1 MGKLL
6 SWIFLIALVY
16 AVMRLVVLFKR
27 KSSAL
32 ARQRAAR
39 SGTAQ
44 PGGAPPAPGGQRTAA
59 PDEGGERMIACAH
72 CGVYAPASDMLA
84 ARGRF
89 YCSAAHRDADA
100 S

>member
-16 AVMRLVVLFKR
+16 AAMRLVVLFKR

-32 ARQRAAR
+32 ARQRAER

-44 PGGAPPAPGGQRTAA
+44 PGGIPPAPGGRQGVASSE
-59 PDEGGERMIACAH
+59 DGERMIACAH

-89 YCSAAHRDADA
+89 YCSPAHRDADA
-100 S
+100 G